1 MWQSWKHIAMP
12 GFSRASAFYAGFFLS
27 GKRSIC
33 PLGNSLLS
41 LNLLPIFAP
50 NYKHRMYQQILEKK
64 EKLAVIGLGYVGL
77 PIALA
82 FARKASV
89 IGFDINLSRIEMMKQ
104 GIDPSNELAR
114 EEFEG
119 CDITFTNSLDVLREA
134 RFFIVAVPTP
144 VDEHNVPDLTPV
156 KKASETI
163 GKVLKKGDYV
173 VFESTVY
180 PGCTEEDCLP
190 IIEKLSGLKNKIDFK
205 LGYSPERINPGDKK
219 HTLAT
224 IVKVVSGCDEES
236 LDSIARV
243 YEMVVDA
250 GVHRASSIKV
260 AEAAKIIE
268 NTQRDLN
275 IALMNE
281 LSIIFDKMN
290 INTFEVLEAAGTKWN
305 FLKFSPGLVGGHC
318 IGVDPYYL
326 TYKASELGY
335 NSRVIL
341 AGRHINDNMSIYV
354 ARKVVRHIISHVADV
369 KAARVL
375 VMGATFK
382 ENVSDIRNS
391 KVADVVREL
400 KEFFLNVDVVDPH
413 ASSEELEHEYGFG
426 LAPSEGRDYDAVI
439 VTVCHESYAS
449 LDDAYFTSITKP
461 DALIADLKG
470 IYRNKIT
477 SRAYWSF

>member
-1 MWQSWKHIAMP
+1 M
-12 GFSRASAFYAGFFLS
+12 
-27 GKRSIC
+27 
-33 PLGNSLLS
+33 
-41 LNLLPIFAP
+41 
-50 NYKHRMYQQILEKK
+50 MYQELIEKK
-64 EKLAVIGLGYVGL
+64 GKLAVIGLGYVGL
-77 PIALA
+77 PIALE
-82 FARKASV
+82 FAKKISV
-89 IGFDINLSRIEMMKQ
+89 IGFDINENRIELMRQ
-104 GIDPSNELAR
+104 GIDPSNELEKEA
-114 EEFEG
+114 FDG
-119 CDITFTNSLDVLREA
+119 CDIEFTASLDVLRQA
-134 RFFIVAVPTP
+134 KFFVVAVPTP
-144 VDEHNVPDLTPV
+144 VDEHNVPDLKPV

-163 GKVLKKGDYV
+163 GKVIKKGDYV

-190 IIEKLSGLKNKIDFK
+190 IIEKLSGLKNIVDFK

-219 HTLAT
+219 HTIRT
-224 IVKVVSGCDEES
+224 VIKVASGCDAES
-236 LDSIARV
+236 LEEIAKT
-243 YEMVVDA
+243 YELVVDA

-290 INTFEVLEAAGTKWN
+290 INTYEVLEAAGTKWN
-305 FLKFSPGLVGGHC
+305 FLRFSPGLVGGHC

-341 AGRHINDNMSIYV
+341 AGRHTNDSMSVYV
-354 ARKVVRHIISHVADV
+354 ARKVVRHIINNVSDV

-391 KVADVVREL
+391 KVADVVKEL
-400 KEFFLNVDVVDPH
+400 QEFYVNVDVVDPH
-413 ASSEELEHEYGFG
+413 ASSEELHHEYGFG
-426 LAPSEGRDYDAVI
+426 LAEKVANDYDAVI
-439 VTVCHESYAS
+439 VTVCHEPYAG
-449 LDDAYFTSITKP
+449 LDEQYFASITKP
-461 DALIADLKG
+461 HAMIADLKG
-470 IYRNKIT
+470 VYRGKINN
-477 SRAYWSF
+477 RNYWSF